1 MDASLFGKET
11 KDVLQI
17 LRVLPTP
24 KAIGHEELECLF
36 LFWSYYFADGR
47 FVGRNDL
54 AFHAEIVFVL
64 KRKAQIFLTL
74 LAVHLEEYVEVRHL
88 EERKFRT
95 SVGFSL
101 IALHVDGCHAKE
113 IIITVLRH
121 DFCHGGIHLH
131 VVERISKYQRFRDDY
146 RMSVGEEPSDEQ
158 YCAFLGIAKPQLKE
172 LRSFMFERETY
183 SFEDIAPG
191 TDDLTLGESI
201 PDDFDLEEA
210 VADEDAK
217 SIIWNT
223 VSNLN
228 QEEAAVV
235 TGYYKNDETL
245 DTLADRL
252 STSKERIRQLNHN
265 AIKTLKRNEKLKELA
280 EIYGFGCSRFY
291 HWGLGQWKNTG
302 YSSTEFMAIKRIEMQ
317 EGQKENIKLAKE
329 LNASVPI
336 IADGFRKNNK
346 GYTPCGVRLLE
357 SRNREIDTML
367 QELNE
372 LATAKKYCSK

>member
-1 MDASLFGKET
+1 MTNEELVALIQAGVDVQENMGQLYQQNRNFIVKIVLPYSKSCEMDDLMQEAYFGLEKAVQRFEPDR
-11 KDVLQI
+11 DVLFI
-17 LRVLPTP
+17 
-24 KAIGHEELECLF
+24 
-36 LFWSYYFADGR
+36 SYAGIWI
-47 FVGRNDL
+47 RNV
-54 AFHAEIVFVL
+54 IQRYCQNNGNL
-64 KRKAQIFLTL
+64 KR
-74 LAVHLEEYVEVRHL
+74 VPV
-88 EERKFRT
+88 
-95 SVGFSL
+95 
-101 IALHVDGCHAKE
+101 
-113 IIITVLRH
+113 
-121 DFCHGGIHLH
+121 H
-131 VVERISKYQRFRDDY
+131 VVVRISKYLRFRDDY
-146 RMSVGEEPSDEQ
+146 RMTVGEEPSDNQ
-158 YCAFLGIAKPQLKE
+158 YCAFLGIKKPQLKE
-172 LRSFMFERETY
+172 LRKFMVEADTI
-183 SFEDIAPG
+183 SFESVAPG
-191 TDDLTLGESI
+191 TDNLTLGESI
-201 PDDFDLEEA
+201 PDDFNLEEA

-317 EGQKENIKLAKE
+317 EGQKENIRLAKE

>member
-1 MDASLFGKET
+1 MT
-11 KDVLQI
+11 N
-17 LRVLPTP
+17 
-24 KAIGHEELECLF
+24 EELVALIQAGVDVQENMGELYQQNRNFIVGIALPYSKTCDMDDLMQEAYLGLEKAVRMFNADMGFTF
-36 LFWSYYFADGR
+36 LTYAGGWIRQVISRYCQNNG
-47 FVGRNDL
+47 N
-54 AFHAEIVFVL
+54 L
-64 KRKAQIFLTL
+64 KRLP
-74 LAVHLEEYVEVRHL
+74 V
-88 EERKFRT
+88 
-95 SVGFSL
+95 
-101 IALHVDGCHAKE
+101 
-113 IIITVLRH
+113 
-121 DFCHGGIHLH
+121 H

-146 RMSVGEEPSDEQ
+146 RMSIGEEPSDEQ
-158 YCAFLGIAKPQLKE
+158 YCNFLGIGKPQLKK

-228 QEEAAVV
+228 QEEAAVI
-235 TGYYKNDETL
+235 TGYYKNDETF

-372 LATAKKYCSK
+372 LATAKKYCSQ